1 MLIVMKNVDTKLIDV
16 MYIFLI
22 YIFRPPS
29 PSLHMDISML
39 PQIKGPHIDACLH
52 ACTWSISYHPPNKMK
67 NIRRST
73 IALLILDLTSLIFLP
88 SSSVQFNFLPH
99 IPSHHMDTKHYHV
112 IVFVF
117 MF

>member
-1 MLIVMKNVDTKLIDV
+1 MLIIMKNVDTKLIDV

-67 NIRRST
+67 NIRSST
-73 IALLILDLTSLIFLP
+73 IGSPYLGFD
-88 SSSVQFNFLPH
+88 
-99 IPSHHMDTKHYHV
+99 
-112 IVFVF
+112 
-117 MF
+117 